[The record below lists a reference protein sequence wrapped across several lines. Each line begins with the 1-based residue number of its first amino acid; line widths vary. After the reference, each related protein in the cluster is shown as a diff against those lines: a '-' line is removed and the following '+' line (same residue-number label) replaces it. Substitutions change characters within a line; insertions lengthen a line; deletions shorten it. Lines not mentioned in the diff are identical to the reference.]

1 MCWFQFH
8 VCPFSTERFAPK
20 RNSQHHMSEES
31 TCALRCPRNDGLC
44 TSRDGIKV
52 SGERAS
58 ANAAPTDICVCVR
71 VCMCVCVCYVC
82 VCGVYPPLLR
92 QINWIPLY
100 SLRDVT
106 GIIDLGC
113 IGKLHGRRVR
123 LDGGD
128 GPRLDPVRVPRTLS
142 EKTNFDRVIG
152 LIWSVGQGGGGR
164 GGGGGVSCT
173 VIHRMHCIVH
183 KHRILYSSAS
193 GDRGCC
199 FAAGS
204 SVTLVDT
211 L

>member
-1 MCWFQFH
+1 VCWFQFH
-8 VCPFSTERFAPK
+8 VCPFSAERFAPK

-71 VCMCVCVCYVC
+71 VCMCVCVCVMCVYV
-82 VCGVYPPLLR
+82 VFTPPLLR

-152 LIWSVGQGGGGR
+152 LIWSVGQGGGGGER
-164 GGGGGVSCT
+164 GRRRGVLYGNPPHALHCT
-173 VIHRMHCIVH
+173 Q
-183 KHRILYSSAS
+183 
-193 GDRGCC
+193 
-199 FAAGS
+199 
-204 SVTLVDT
+204 T
-211 L
+211 